1 MGDLLG
7 GGFSNGELACE
18 AETRMRELSVLLE
31 PEFQV

>member
-18 AETRMRELSVLLE
+18 AEMRELAVLLRVE
-31 PEFQV
+31 PEF